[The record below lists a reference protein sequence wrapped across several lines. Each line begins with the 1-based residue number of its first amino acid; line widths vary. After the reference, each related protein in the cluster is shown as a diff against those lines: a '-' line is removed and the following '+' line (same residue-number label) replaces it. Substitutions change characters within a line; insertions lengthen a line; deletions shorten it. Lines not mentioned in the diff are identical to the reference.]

1 MLFLNYYDGRK
12 GRTFHKKYVF
22 IEGNLKNRYLRKGF
36 LEKKHCK
43 TRNYYK
49 YFQLKFFSRK
59 YLFFT

>member
-1 MLFLNYYDGRK
+1 MEGKEELF
-12 GRTFHKKYVF
+12 TKKYVF

-49 YFQLKFFSRK
+49 YFQLKFFSK
-59 YLFFT
+59 KIFILYLKVDSF